1 MATLKKL
8 LAQKAALDK
17 QIEAIK
23 RRDRGGAIARVKA
36 LMAETG
42 LTVADL
48 AAGKGRLPAAGKTR
62 KGAKVAVKY
71 RDAATGD
78 TWTGRGLQP
87 RWLRAALAAGRSLED
102 FKV

>member
-17 QIEAIK
+17 QIEEIK
-23 RRDRGGAIARVKA
+23 RRERGGALARVKA

-48 AAGKGRLPAAGKTR
+48 AAAKGKPLAAKVR

-87 RWLRAALAAGRSLED
+87 RWLRAALAAGRKIDD

>member
-36 LMAETG
+36 LMAESG
-42 LTVADL
+42 LTLADL
-48 AAGKGRLPAAGKTR
+48 AAAKGKPTAVKTR
-62 KGAKVAVKY
+62 QGAKVAVKY

-87 RWLRAALAAGRSLED
+87 RWLRAALAAGRKLEE

>member
-42 LTVADL
+42 LTVVDL
-48 AAGKGRLPAAGKTR
+48 TAAKGKAPAAKTR